1 MEFLLAAANPATG
14 TTQFPIW
21 IFIVSGVF
29 LAGCIAFA
37 IVSSNLKKKKNS
49 SGKKNVRKK

>member
-1 MEFLLAAANPATG
+1 MEFILAAANPATG

-37 IVSSNLKKKKNS
+37 IISANLKKKKNG
-49 SGKKNVRKK
+49 GKNKDERRK